1 MEWKLT
7 DDRPIWMQLS
17 EQMARRIVAGQYP
30 PGSKLPAVRE
40 LAADAGVNPNTMQR
54 ALAQLENDGLAVS
67 NRTAGRMVTENIA
80 AIEAV
85 RRNMARQLAEL
96 RKILNKEAFD
106 HSGLIYGMGHA
117 VYTLSDP
124 REVILKKFARQ
135 LAEEFLSAIQD
146 LGYTRDDVMA
156 LWKEE
161 EHHG

>member
-1 MEWKLT
+1 MEWNLT

-30 PGSKLPAVRE
+30 PGTKLPAVRE

-54 ALAQLENDGLAVS
+54 ALAQLENEGLAVS

-85 RRNMARQLAEL
+85 RRTMARQL
-96 RKILNKEAFD
+96 
-106 HSGLIYGMGHA
+106 
-117 VYTLSDP
+117 T
-124 REVILKKFARQ
+124 
-135 LAEEFLSAIQD
+135 EEFLSAIQD

-156 LWKEE
+156 LLKEE